1 MTEIKKYEYKWKI
14 VTLCLCVLT
23 FLGCRQELPVT
34 STITIDA
41 SGASVPVNPALYGIS
56 LEEVNHA
63 IDGGLYAELVRN
75 RSFEDGVVPPNCR
88 IDFGQKRFITP
99 NGLVVPYCGEDSV
112 PGWHRLS
119 AGTQMWLDAQSTI
132 NEKNKRSLRVTV
144 YGTEMYGRG
153 GVAAQGYAGIPL
165 KKGQKY
171 DLSFFFKSA
180 YSRTGGLMVGLERE
194 ATGEKLSDT
203 FRVPSSLEWQ
213 RMYYTFEATDDATDA
228 ALVFAADSA
237 TQFWIDVV
245 SLFPQDT
252 WRGRRNG
259 LRTQLAQKI
268 ADLKPSFI
276 RFPGGSFVEGY
287 SAGTYPEWKETVG
300 DVATRRSFWSF
311 WGYGTTNGMGFHE
324 YLQFCEDLQAEPV
337 YVVNCG
343 ITNQSRRPR
352 YQDIMEM
359 DKLAQDALDAI
370 AYATAPADSAWGALR
385 KANGH
390 PEPFRL
396 RYIEIG
402 NENYGYEYFRRY
414 EYFYKAIR
422 EKYPEVTILA
432 SDYSPN
438 YRSEWVDKHFFA
450 DAAFL
455 AAQSDYF
462 DRENRRSRFQPVS
475 VGSFSAVNNL
485 NGATLQNAIGEASF
499 MIGLERNPE
508 VVKQAAYAPLLANVN
523 YENCLPAALY
533 FDNHR
538 VVETPSYHVMKMF
551 AENRGDEVLKAETVS
566 YSRPQA
572 TFGRAG
578 IYMFDNFYEIDRFAI
593 DGRTDYPSEVVSGEW
608 DVLSGGRLVPSP
620 NKWNYI
626 ACGDSLAY
634 DYTVI
639 TRIRRV
645 MGRTSIQF
653 RLRDNAR
660 TDREQNH
667 IVFTLSPGESR
678 LEQQSGQVTHPLSK
692 VKDYPLAMNTWYDV
706 KLVCRGDT
714 LSCYVDDSL
723 LHRAVLAPLPALVSV
738 VTRDRTDNTLILKVV
753 NTTCHPE
760 KTAIQIDGTRVA
772 SEAEV
777 IELAGDPAACNTLDH
792 PDRLVPR
799 RKPLTLGSTNPL
811 IYDFPPSSVTI
822 LKLKEKKE

>member
-1 MTEIKKYEYKWKI
+1 MSLLYLS
-14 VTLCLCVLT
+14 VSLCLCVLT
-23 FLGCRQELPVT
+23 FFGCRQELPVT
-34 STITIDA
+34 ATITVDA
-41 SGASVPVNPALYGIS
+41 AGTSVPANPRLYGIS

-99 NGLVVPYCGEDSV
+99 NGLVVPYSGEDSV
-112 PGWHRLS
+112 TGWHRLS
-119 AGTQMWLDAQSTI
+119 AGTQIWPDPQHTI
-132 NEKNKRSLRVTV
+132 NAQNKRSLRVAV
-144 YGTEMYGRG
+144 YGTETYGRG
-153 GVAAQGYAGIPL
+153 GVVAEGYAGIPL
-165 KKGQKY
+165 KKGRKY

-180 YSRTGGLMVGLERE
+180 YNRTGGLTVGLERE

-203 FRVPSSLEWQ
+203 FRVPPSLEWQ
-213 RMYYTFEATDDATDA
+213 RMYYTFEATGDATDA
-228 ALVFAADSA
+228 GLVFAVDSA

-252 WRGRRNG
+252 WRGRQNG

-300 DVATRRSFWSF
+300 DVAGRRSFLSF

-324 YLQFCEDLQAEPV
+324 YLQLCEDVQAEPV

-390 PEPFRL
+390 PEPFHL
-396 RYIEIG
+396 KYIEIG

-414 EYFYKAIR
+414 EYFRKAIR

-432 SDYSPN
+432 CDHSPQ
-438 YRSEWVDKHFFA
+438 YRSEWIDKHFFA
-450 DAAFL
+450 DGAFL
-455 AAQSDYF
+455 AAQSGYF
-462 DRENRRSRFQPVS
+462 DMDNRESRFQPVS
-475 VGSFSAVNNL
+475 VGAFSAVNNL
-485 NGATLQNAIGEASF
+485 NGATLQNAIGEACF
-499 MIGLERNPE
+499 MIGMERNPD

-538 VVETPSYHVMKMF
+538 VVETPSYHVLKMF
-551 AENRGDEVLKAETVS
+551 SENRGDEVLKAETVS

-578 IYMFDNFYEIDRFAI
+578 IYMFDNFYEIDRFAL
-593 DGRTDYPSEVVSGEW
+593 DGRTDYAAEVVSGEW
-608 DVLSGGRLVPSP
+608 DVQSGGRLVAAP

-634 DYTVI
+634 DYTV
-639 TRIRRV
+639 TARIRRV
-645 MGRTSIQF
+645 MGRTPIQL
-653 RLRDNAR
+653 RLRDNTR

-678 LEQQSGQVTHPLSK
+678 LEQQSGQVTHLLSEA
-692 VKDYPLAMNTWYDV
+692 KDYPLEMNTWYDV

-723 LHRAVLAPLPALVSV
+723 LHRAVLTPVPALVSV
-738 VTRDRTDNTLILKVV
+738 VTRSRVDNTLILKVV
-753 NTTCHPE
+753 NTTSHPE
-760 KTAIQIDGTRVA
+760 KTAIHIEGARIA
-772 SEAEV
+772 SKADV
-777 IELAGDPAACNTLDH
+777 IELAGEPAACNTLDH

-799 RKPLTLGSTNPL
+799 RNTLTLGGTHPL

-822 LKLKEKKE
+822 LKLQEEK